1 MKQKCDEP
9 SFKDPVCSMEVSHKT
24 AAEAFD
30 YAGQTYYFCAKICR
44 EAFEAEPALYMSD
57 QHQHRLRHGKI
68 IG

>member
-1 MKQKCDEP
+1 
-9 SFKDPVCSMEVSHKT
+9 MEVSHKT